1 MEFAYQKMSFLQRL
15 KGHFHTVC
23 THKRYVAEGC
33 FKLGLYRQG
42 ILHDLSKFTP
52 LEFGTG
58 VRYYDG
64 HRSPNAVERMV
75 NDGCSE
81 SWLHHKGRN
90 KHHFE
95 YWIDYS
101 SFPGREVYGN
111 KMPMRYLAEMVCDR
125 RAACIAYNG
134 KEYRPAMAWEHYC
147 LTKDF
152 SVMHKDT
159 RLVLEKCLCLM
170 RDEGEDACFSYL
182 RGLLK
187 RCKGT
192 DYTAEALGIGDN
204 MSDPSTIKEYAERMA
219 AKDPR

>member
-134 KEYRPAMAWEHYC
+134 KDYRPAMAWEHYC

-204 MSDPSTIKEYAERMA
+204 MSDPAAIREYAERMA
-219 AKDPR
+219 SRDPR

>member
-23 THKRYVAEGC
+23 IHKRYVAEGC

-42 ILHDLSKFTP
+42 ILHDLSKFTW

-134 KEYRPAMAWEHYC
+134 KDYRPAMAWEHYC
-147 LTKDF
+147 ITKDF

-170 RDEGEDACFSYL
+170 RDEGEEACFSYL
-182 RGLLK
+182 CGLLK
-187 RCKGT
+187 KCKGT
-192 DYTAEALGIGDN
+192 DYTAEALGIEDN
-204 MSDPSTIKEYAERMA
+204 MSDPSAIKEYAERMA